1 MQSEPVAATEGLSA
15 IAPGMMLRQAREA
28 RGESLAEV
36 AQALKL
42 SLKQLDALESGH
54 HETLPGPAFVRG
66 FLRNYARH
74 VGLDPAVVLAGL
86 SGTGTAAV
94 DLTPLSNADG
104 DMPVGRGVRFNLVP
118 AAVVA
123 GLLLVLMFAGSYFG
137 WFETSSP
144 PEPVAVEPFPPGE
157 GAGSSDGTMPPVGI
171 ADPDALV
178 PPAMNEAAQPDS
190 ATALMPQSSGL
201 SSQAVPAA
209 APPAAVEAASPPG
222 AGPAGLATDGLR
234 FTFTVESWVEVKDG
248 SGAILFAGLGT
259 PGSTRTVQGKPPYAL
274 VVGNASGVRL
284 DYQGK
289 PIDLVPHTKVSVA
302 RLTVQ

>member
-1 MQSEPVAATEGLSA
+1 MQSEPVAMTESLSA
-15 IAPGMMLRQAREA
+15 IAPGVMLRRAREA

-74 VGLDPAVVLAGL
+74 VGLDPSAVLAGL
-86 SGTGTAAV
+86 GGDGTAAV
-94 DLTPLSNADG
+94 DLTPLSNAAG

-123 GLLLVLMFAGSYFG
+123 GLLLALMFAGSYFG
-137 WFETSSP
+137 WFEASSP

-157 GAGSSDGTMPPVGI
+157 GAGNSTAVMPPVATEDQDMVASSEVDQAIEPGPEQ
-171 ADPDALV
+171 APT
-178 PPAMNEAAQPDS
+178 PEPS
-190 ATALMPQSSGL
+190 AL
-201 SSQAVPAA
+201 SSQAEPATTSSA
-209 APPAAVEAASPPG
+209 ATGTASSQLAEQAAGVA
-222 AGPAGLATDGLR
+222 DGLHFK
-234 FTFTVESWVEVKDG
+234 FTGESWVEVKDG
-248 SGAILFAGLGT
+248 SGTIVFAGLGT
-259 PGSTRTVQGKPPYAL
+259 AGSTRTIQGKPPFAL
-274 VVGNASGVRL
+274 VIGNASGVRL